1 MTKKFTAEEARA
13 LGKTSRM
20 AEKELE
26 NIYAL
31 IKTFAEAGESRLWY
45 KLPPH
50 KEVAKAVREELMG
63 AGYHVGYGPSGG
75 CYMMRISWA

>member
-1 MTKKFTAEEARA
+1 MFTAEEARA

-31 IKTFAEAGESRLWY
+31 IKLLAEAGEVKLWY

-50 KEVAKAVREELMG
+50 KEVVKAVREELIG
-63 AGYHVGYGPSGG
+63 AGYHVSYSPSGR
-75 CYMMRISWA
+75 CYMMRISWI

>member
-1 MTKKFTAEEARA
+1 MTKIFTAEEARA

-31 IKTFAEAGESRLWY
+31 IKTFAEAGEVRLWY

-50 KEVAKAVREELMG
+50 KEVVKAVREELMS
-63 AGYHVGYGPSGG
+63 AGYHVGYSPCGG
-75 CYMMRISWA
+75 CYLMRISWA